1 MTGNRARLIV
11 LALALVATAC
21 TVKQEAPKVPLSQA
35 TAADSARRVASAHAF
50 LGPAA
55 RAALDSGN
63 ALYRKKAYAEALAQY
78 RAASALAPQHAAP
91 YFGIYMVARATR
103 DSAMADSA
111 LAAIRVRNGP
121 MPTAPHSVNDSV
133 LQRIHEQIRRKVS
146 AG

>member
-1 MTGNRARLIV
+1 MTGSRVRLIV
-11 LALALVATAC
+11 LALAAAAC

-35 TAADSARRVASAHAF
+35 TAADSARRVASAHAL

-63 ALYRKKAYAEALAQY
+63 VLYRKKAYAGALAQY

-111 LAAIRVRNGP
+111 LAAIRIRNGP

-133 LQRIHEQIRRKVS
+133 LQRIHEQIQRKAS

>member
-1 MTGNRARLIV
+1 MTGSRARLIV

-21 TVKQEAPKVPLSQA
+21 TVKQEAPKIPLSQT
-35 TAADSARRVASAHAF
+35 TAADSARRVASAHA
-50 LGPAA
+50 LIGPAA

-63 ALYRKKAYAEALAQY
+63 VLYRKKAYAGALAQY

-111 LAAIRVRNGP
+111 LAAIRLRNGP

-133 LQRIHEQIRRKVS
+133 LQRIHEQIQRKAS

>member
-1 MTGNRARLIV
+1 MTGSRARLVV

-21 TVKQEAPKVPLSQA
+21 TVKQEAPKIPLSQA
-35 TAADSARRVASAHAF
+35 TAADSARRAASAHA
-50 LGPAA
+50 LIGPAA

-63 ALYRKKAYAEALAQY
+63 QLYRKKAYAEALAQY
-78 RAASALAPQHAAP
+78 RVASELAPQHAAP

-111 LAAIRVRNGP
+111 LAASRVRNAP
-121 MPTAPHSVNDSV
+121 RPTAPHSVNDSV
-133 LQRIHEQIRRKVS
+133 LQRIHEQIRRKAS

>member
-1 MTGNRARLIV
+1 MTGSRQRHIV
-11 LALALVATAC
+11 LAVALVAIAC

-35 TAADSARRVASAHAF
+35 TAADSARRVASAHAL

-63 ALYRKKAYAEALAQY
+63 ALYRKKAYAAALAQY
-78 RAASALAPQHAAP
+78 RVASALAPQHAAP
-91 YFGIYMVARATR
+91 YFGIYMVGRATR

-133 LQRIHEQIRRKVS
+133 LQRIHEQLRRKAS